1 MTIHRSSGTF
11 LLLSVVASLTVATG
25 CNAQRT
31 PHPGAVTASVSG
43 QATSAAGQH
52 TWHMKLVESKGPIGL
67 DAMPEWGLAATP
79 HKTVTIVSMLIPSDW
94 TFQSANGAPK
104 QADCNFDSGRLTL
117 LALSPDKKSLF
128 LAKPAYDSI
137 WSNDRG
143 LLQSIAADNRQF
155 AQNQNCVIEQ
165 PQPLS
170 AHISGMLKAIVPTAN
185 ILGSLEPIPG
195 LSQQL
200 GPMLEKANGALA
212 QQAGSAGRPAPH
224 VSAEVGR
231 LHFTN
236 TDKDGTGEGYLY
248 VLQTQRTDPLP
259 SGGTLV
265 TTDYPMQFITG
276 APVGQLAGLE
286 SMFQAMAGSIHIDP
300 EYLAESAQVA
310 ANRLQ
315 IREITKRKLQQIANN
330 IAADNAHAAA
340 QQSAILSGLSSYR
353 SQVMSNVAAN
363 RSAALEHS
371 SQQFSLY
378 MGDQAIYKDSS
389 TGQRVQLPSGSDHV
403 WASTTGNTND
413 YILTNSPSYD
423 PNGHAGS
430 AGWTQMQM
438 ER

>member
-1 MTIHRSSGTF
+1 MTPHRSTVT
-11 LLLSVVASLTVATG
+11 LLAVAMFSLSSAMG
-25 CNAQRT
+25 CNAQRPT
-31 PHPGAVTASVSG
+31 HAGTVTALVSG
-43 QATSAAGQH
+43 QTTPAAAQH
-52 TWHMKLVESKGPIGL
+52 TWHMKLVESKGSIGL

-79 HKTVTIVSMLIPSDW
+79 HKTVTIVSMLVPSDW
-94 TFQSANGAPK
+94 TFQSGNGAPR
-104 QADCNFDSGRLTL
+104 QADCNFDSGRLTIV
-117 LALSPDKKSLF
+117 ALSPDKKSAF

-143 LLQSIAADNRQF
+143 LLQAVAADNRQF

-170 AHISGMLKAIVPTAN
+170 AHISGMLKAIVSTASVTGG
-185 ILGSLEPIPG
+185 IEPIPG

-200 GPMLEKANGALA
+200 GSMLEKANQGLA
-212 QQAGSAGRPAPH
+212 QQAASTGRPASH
-224 VSAEVGR
+224 VTAEAGR

-236 TDKDGTGEGYLY
+236 TDAGGTGEGYLY

-259 SGGTLV
+259 SGGTLI

-276 APVGQLAGLE
+276 APQGQLAGLE

-300 EYLAESAQVA
+300 EYLAESAQLA

-389 TGQRVQLPSGSDHV
+389 GQRVQLPSGSDHV

-438 ER
+438 EH